1 MTVLDDRGRVG
12 GRFNVVDAI
21 AALVLVVLIPVAY
34 GAYLLFRTP
43 TPTLVSIVPATLFE
57 GSQQRVEIDGA
68 NLRPFMRVSFDTTPA
83 RSFLLGSTK
92 YALVDL
98 PELKPGA
105 YDVVLYDYMQEVARL
120 PKALTVAPVATDVE
134 LEVVGAFKS
143 PSDALAASLKVG
155 DRFPPGADAIA
166 EVIALGAPTS
176 GDLRLRVGDETV
188 HVVSSQRELPAT
200 LRVKCY
206 SVRTEDGTARCVVP
220 MADQRVAVAPD
231 ALLALPT
238 PQGPVLFQIAS
249 ARAPKASSPAVDEP
263 DKTR

>member
-1 MTVLDDRGRVG
+1 VRLLDDRGRVG

-21 AALVLVVLIPVAY
+21 AAILLVILIPIAY

-43 TPTLVSIVPATLFE
+43 TPTLVSIVPAMLFE
-57 GSQQRVEIDGA
+57 GSKQRVEIDGA

-120 PKALTVAPVATDVE
+120 PKALTIAPIATDVE

-143 PSDALAASLKVG
+143 PSDRLAANLKVG
-155 DRFPPGADAIA
+155 DRFPPGANAIA
-166 EVIALGAPTS
+166 EVIAVGAPTS
-176 GDLRLRVGDETV
+176 GDLRLRVGGETV
-188 HVVSSQRELPAT
+188 RVASSQRELPAT

-206 SVRTEDGTARCVVP
+206 SVRAEDGTARCVVP
-220 MADQRVAVAPD
+220 TADERVAVAPD
-231 ALLALPT
+231 ALLTLST
-238 PQGPVLFQIAS
+238 PQGSVLFQIAS
-249 ARAPKASSPAVDEP
+249 ARAPKANSPTAD
-263 DKTR
+263 TR